1 MGKIQ
6 ETKAYSDINADQAY
20 QLAKSAL
27 ENTGF
32 QIWKE
37 RPLGWL
43 LMADYE
49 NDDGKTS
56 GNVSCRPGNGAS
68 ITITLDSS
76 DHQESFL
83 AKLVKDF
90 YAAIDES
97 QTG

>member
-1 MGKIQ
+1 MSKIQ
-6 ETKAYSDINADQAY
+6 ETKSYQDINADQAY

-27 ENTGF
+27 EQTGF

-49 NDDGKTS
+49 NDSGKTS

-76 DHQESFL
+76 DLQESFL
-83 AKLVKDF
+83 SKLVEDF
-90 YAAIDES
+90 FTAIDTT
-97 QTG
+97 QAD